1 MLLLSTRTSFSDHS
15 MKTIFAALLLL
26 VLMAP
31 GARAQDGAFV
41 RGRITDAQGR
51 AQAAVRV
58 TAGEAS
64 TVTDP
69 DGRYEMRVAAGRVA
83 VKAARVG
90 LATEERTVDV
100 PAGGAV
106 EVDFSMRAATLQ
118 IDDLVVRDEDPE
130 LWRRGA
136 RRDTVV
142 PRAARLAAARTI
154 PELLA
159 ARVPGLQVRPGSG
172 AVASGSRLRLRGASG
187 ILLPGEPL
195 VVVDG
200 VRAVSEPND
209 RLADVD
215 QAPSRLDDFL
225 PDDVERV
232 EVLSGAAGI
241 ARYGPEGVHGV
252 VEVFTRRGTPG
263 RPRFHGYAEA
273 GTRSDVTAYPA
284 NYGRVGLT
292 SEGARTTACTLNQQ
306 AFGRCTPRGDSLLSF
321 NPLEAASPFRT
332 GGTRRV
338 GGSVAGAVGPL
349 TYSVGGNAER
359 DLGVL
364 GRDSRE
370 RTGGRGSFTLRPGRG
385 VELSGSAL
393 HVRNTLELPEEGPT
407 FLGSLLNGLA
417 GNPFD
422 DPVRRG
428 YRDLTQAERDS
439 LGVTQNARRT
449 LAVASIRWRA
459 LRWLTVGGRYGID
472 DVSADEV
479 PHFPGLGTTSLT
491 LATDRTRRNAD
502 VFARAEYAPVGELRL
517 STTLGAERWSAR
529 LHTLEEARSQG
540 GGFSSEE
547 MAWRNR
553 STAFFA
559 RQELDWG
566 GRLSGS
572 LSVRREEPLA
582 TADPIL
588 SGAASAAWEVGRESF
603 FPRQGW
609 IEGLRLRAAYAQ
621 TEQDPQNAF
630 AVVGIVLSRCGAVA
644 CEDDRV
650 VPQRHS
656 ELEGGFDAALLG
668 GRVDLSL
675 TGYRRRTD
683 DVLAFLGTGPF
694 GMLVNSGRVV
704 SRGVEARL
712 RVGAPADAPFFWEL
726 AGTGALNR
734 NRLEDYER
742 PPIVHGPGQVTVD
755 GNPVGSFFGPRITSF
770 QDRNGDGIISR
781 MGCTNTGNQPAC
793 EVQYSA
799 GEYIGPVDPTRMLG
813 VQGRVR
819 LRGVELSALLDHQ
832 GGMHRANQL
841 ERVRCSSSTFALT
854 CQAAFDPSTRLEDQ
868 ARVVAYG
875 LIPGYAFVEDATF
888 TRLREAA
895 VTLSIPERWARRIG
909 GRGAELTVA
918 GRNLA
923 TWTSYSGLDPETNAT
938 AQDPIR
944 FAESFT
950 QPLPRTLTT
959 RLDVRF

>member
-1 MLLLSTRTSFSDHS
+1 
-15 MKTIFAALLLL
+15 MKTIFGALLLL
-26 VLMAP
+26 VLLAP
-31 GARAQDGAFV
+31 GARAQESALV
-41 RGRITDAQGR
+41 RGRITDGQGR

-64 TVTDP
+64 TVTGS
-69 DGRYEMRVAAGRVA
+69 DGRYELRVAAGQVRVQA
-83 VKAARVG
+83 VRVG
-90 LATEERTVDV
+90 LATEERSVDV
-100 PAGGAV
+100 AAGGAV
-106 EVDFSMRAATLQ
+106 EVDFSMRAATVQ
-118 IDDLVVRDEDPE
+118 IDDLVVSDEDPE
-130 LWRRGA
+130 LWRRGV

-187 ILLPGEPL
+187 IFVPGEPL

-252 VEVFTRRGTPG
+252 VEVFTRRGTTG

-273 GTRSDVTAYPA
+273 GARTDVTAYPA
-284 NYGRVGLT
+284 NYGRVGLNSDGT
-292 SEGARTTACTLNQQ
+292 RTTACTLNMQ

-349 TYSVGGNAER
+349 TYSAGGNAER

-364 GRDSRE
+364 RRDSRE
-370 RTGGRGSFTLRPGRG
+370 RTGARGAFTLRPGYG
-385 VELSGSAL
+385 VEVTGSAL
-393 HVRNTLELPEEGPT
+393 HLRNTLELPGEGAT
-407 FLGSLLNGLA
+407 FQGSLLNGLA

-428 YRDLTQAERDS
+428 YRDFTQAERDT

-479 PHFPGLGTTSLT
+479 PHFLGSGTTSLT
-491 LATDRTRRNAD
+491 LETDRTSRNAD
-502 VFARAEYAPVGELRL
+502 VFARAEYAPADGLLL

-529 LHTLEEARSQG
+529 AHTFEAARSAG
-540 GGFSSEE
+540 GGFSTEE
-547 MAWRNR
+547 RTLR
-553 STAFFA
+553 TAITGVLA
-559 RQELDWG
+559 RQELAWG
-566 GRLSGS
+566 GRLFGS
-572 LSVRREEPLA
+572 LSVRRDEPLA
-582 TADPIL
+582 AADPIL
-588 SGAASAAWEVGRESF
+588 SGAASAAWEVGRERF
-603 FPRQGW
+603 FPRPGW
-609 IEGLRLRAAYAQ
+609 LDGLRLRAAYAR
-621 TEQDPQNAF
+621 TEQDPASELALAGF
-630 AVVGIVLSRCGAVA
+630 IPPLCPPGGCTD
-644 CEDDRV
+644 EDRI
-650 VPQRHS
+650 VPQRHT
-656 ELEGGFDAALLG
+656 ELEGGVDATLLG
-668 GRVDLSL
+668 GRVELSL
-675 TGYRRRTD
+675 TGYGRRTGE
-683 DVLAFLGTGPF
+683 VFAFTPSPF
-694 GMLVNSGRVV
+694 GVNLFNSGRVV
-704 SRGVEARL
+704 NRGAEARL
-712 RVGAPADAPFFWEL
+712 RVGAPDGAAFFWEL

-734 NRLEDYER
+734 NRLEDYESPR
-742 PPIVHGPGQVTVD
+742 IIHGPGQVTVD

-770 QDRNGDGIISR
+770 QDRNGDRIISR

-841 ERVRCSSSTFALT
+841 DRVRCSGSFALT
-854 CQAAFDPSTRLEDQ
+854 CQAAFDPSTPLEDQ

-895 VTLSIPERWARRIG
+895 VSVAIPQRWARRFG

-923 TWTSYSGLDPETNAT
+923 TWTSYGGLDPETNAT
-938 AQDPIR
+938 AQDPIQ

-950 QPLPRTLTT
+950 QPLPRTVTT